1 MKVVRLTNTD
11 TALGKKL
18 FVLMASVF
26 EEDTQPLEDPYLEAL
41 LANPAFWV
49 LGVWDGDT
57 LVGGLTAHA
66 LPMTRSASKELFL
79 YDLAVLP
86 DHQRRGAGRAL
97 VQTLMQLAAAEGFD
111 NVFVPADVED
121 THAVEFY
128 RALQG
133 EEAPVAMFTWET
145 TDGRG
150 TP

>member
-1 MKVVRLTNTD
+1 MKVVRLTQTD
-11 TALGKKL
+11 KALGKQL

-26 EEDTQPLEDPYLEAL
+26 DEDAEVLGDPYVEAIL
-41 LANPAFWV
+41 SNPAFWA
-49 LGVWDGDT
+49 LAVWDGDT
-57 LVGGLTAHA
+57 LLGGLTAHA
-66 LPMTRSASKELFL
+66 LPMTRSAGKELFI

-97 VQTLMQLAAAEGFD
+97 VQTLRQQAAAEGFD

-121 THAVEFY
+121 THALEFY

-133 EEAPVAMFTWET
+133 EEAPVAMFTW
-145 TDGRG
+145 DAQASRG